1 MFPARGSCRQIL
13 RLPQICVDQKSLH
26 RLYPV
31 KALFLFTIKKQ
42 CAFIPHRTIPLI
54 SNRRYI
60 PLDISLTEGV
70 RSSCRDPEW
79 PVRGRA

>member
-31 KALFLFTIKKQ
+31 KALFLFTIKKTM
-42 CAFIPHRTIPLI
+42 CFYPSSHNAFDFKSEIYT
-54 SNRRYI
+54 
-60 PLDISLTEGV
+60 T
-70 RSSCRDPEW
+70 
-79 PVRGRA
+79 